1 MTRPRFSKPWTCLW
15 AGALGLAL
23 AAAPMVG
30 SVPVPSADA
39 ASRVSVTSSLGSARA
54 SASGPTT
61 VKVSGSGFQSIAKA
75 MGGIYVVFGYA
86 PQGGT
91 WRPSKG
97 GKSGRDFFYIADS
110 QSKANSG
117 YQRFVAFPGSST
129 ADSANG
135 GTLSASGS
143 FSLSMV
149 IPGPTFSVQTASGAS
164 KSIDCREVQC
174 GIYTFGAHGISNANN
189 ETYTPVSFAALG
201 NKSAGTQNTAPKQ
214 TNTNGSNAAVSAPQP
229 NASGAPTQEAG
240 NEASAESP
248 TPPAT
253 EGAPAEAGTPRAVAS
268 GTPTLGIDQKT
279 VVAGRVLGFTGQGF
293 APGEQVVATVAS
305 GIAGAGPVTAGTFGE
320 LAGVVQIPGDMVPG
334 THKIKLLGAGTG
346 AVAEAEFSVMANPA
360 SFPVE
365 QSSSSNGTWWALVAV
380 IAAGGTLLLLVLTSL
395 VTAIIRRRRKATSK
409 AKPVR
414 RRKSRR
420 PAGKRPAP
428 RVVTSIP
435 LAAPPA
441 RDPEP
446 ATDSFD
452 QLFVDATGERS

>member
-1 MTRPRFSKPWTCLW
+1 MTRPRFSRPWTYLW

-23 AAAPMVG
+23 AAAPMIG

-54 SASGPTT
+54 SATGPTT
-61 VKVSGSGFQSIAKA
+61 IKVSGSGFQSIAKA

-97 GKSGRDFFYIADS
+97 GKSGRDFFYVADS

-135 GTLSASGS
+135 GTLSASGA
-143 FSLSMV
+143 FNLSMV
-149 IPGPTFSVQTASGAS
+149 IPGPSFNVQTTSGAS

-189 ETYTPVSFAALG
+189 ETFTPVSFAGSGSKTADNAPNETAANG
-201 NKSAGTQNTAPKQ
+201 N
-214 TNTNGSNAAVSAPQP
+214 NGSNAAVPAPQS
-229 NASGAPTQEAG
+229 NASGAPGQVTE
-240 NEASAESP
+240 SAAATAPP
-248 TPPAT
+248 TTPAADGGT
-253 EGAPAEAGTPRAVAS
+253 IEGVAPRAVAS

-293 APGEQVVATVAS
+293 APGEQVVATVSS
-305 GIAGAGPVTAGTFGE
+305 GITGAGPVAAGTFGE
-320 LAGVVQIPGDMVPG
+320 LAGVVQIPVDMVPG

-346 AVAEAEFSVMANPA
+346 ASAEAEFSVMANPA
-360 SFPVE
+360 TIPVE
-365 QSSSSNGTWWALVAV
+365 QASSSNGTWWALVAV
-380 IAAGGTLLLLVLTSL
+380 IVAGGILLLLVLSSL
-395 VTAIIRRRRKATSK
+395 VTAIVRRRKKGPPVQRAVRRRKARRPVGKSPASK
-409 AKPVR
+409 AP
-414 RRKSRR
+414 KS
-420 PAGKRPAP
+420 AAQ
-428 RVVTSIP
+428 
-435 LAAPPA
+435 APPKTHE
-441 RDPEP
+441 PEP
-446 ATDSFD
+446 ETDSFT
-452 QLFVDATGERS
+452 QLVSTSTGERS

>member
-1 MTRPRFSKPWTCLW
+1 MTRPRFSKSWTYLW

-23 AAAPMVG
+23 ATAPMLG
-30 SVPVPSADA
+30 SVPAPPAEA

-61 VKVSGSGFQSIAKA
+61 VKVSGSGFQSITKA
-75 MGGIYVVFGYA
+75 MGGIYVVFGHA

-97 GKSGRDFFYIADS
+97 GTSGRDFFYIADS

-149 IPGPTFSVQTASGAS
+149 IPGPTFSAQTASGAS

-189 ETYTPVSFAALG
+189 ETYTPVSFTASG
-201 NKSAGTQNTAPKQ
+201 IKSSGAENTARKQ
-214 TNTNGSNAAVSAPQP
+214 PNTNGSNAAVPAPQP
-229 NASGAPTQEAG
+229 NASGTPTQEAG
-240 NEASAESP
+240 NASEENP
-248 TPPAT
+248 TPPAA
-253 EGAPAEAGTPRAVAS
+253 ESDPAEAGAPRAVAS

-360 SFPVE
+360 SIPVE

-380 IAAGGTLLLLVLTSL
+380 IVAGGILLLLVLSSL
-395 VTAIIRRRRKATSK
+395 VAAIIRRGGKAGSK

-414 RRKSRR
+414 RRKNRR

-428 RVVTSIP
+428 RVLNNIP
-435 LAAPPA
+435 PAAPPA